1 MNRTYSIQIRHFR
14 TGQWTHN
21 TSTVT
26 TASREEV
33 QQQYEKDYGRPVRVV
48 EITESQ
54 LAETH
59 KQMYL
64 STVYQFD

>member
-1 MNRTYSIQIRHFR
+1 MNRTYSIRIRHFR
-14 TGQWTHN
+14 TGVWTH
-21 TSTVT
+21 TASATT
-26 TASREEV
+26 TASAEEV
-33 QQQYEKDYGRPVRVV
+33 QQQFEKDYGQPVQVV